1 MARGLNKVMLI
12 GNLGGDPEIKY
23 STNGTAI
30 ANFSIATTENRKN
43 SAGEWEDKTE
53 WHKIV
58 IFGKQAEFCKDYLKK
73 GSKIY
78 LEGRLQTRTWEDQ
91 NNQRHYV
98 TEVVGSNIMMLDA
111 KSQDSSGDGVD
122 SRKNQ
127 APSGTAK
134 KTPADSFP
142 ETDDDLPF

>member
-1 MARGLNKVMLI
+1 MSVNKVMLI

-127 APSGTAK
+127 APSGTAQ

-142 ETDDDLPF
+142 EADDDLPF